1 MFCEEREC
9 VCAFTFFSL
18 ASQVPAGKHHGPK
31 PKPDPHFI
39 FKHTTAQNC
48 ASKANETVTVT
59 IKFPEFSKAV
69 VSPRSN
75 PSYSGMLAS
84 FTQCCVTEDPTPE
97 MMEKLI
103 ARSSLMGNQ
112 SKKKQKAFLALLETV
127 DPLWVLEPLERK
139 TLWELRNSLVF
150 KSKLLPKVYH
160 FLSRLLSHTLFSFF
174 FL

>member
-1 MFCEEREC
+1 